1 MELEKDP
8 YLFTSLQLEEIVR
21 TTPSL
26 KTRLSMIALLGP
38 RLIDPNGRITVFTD
52 MFRFADDKRAV
63 EEVLKSRA
71 NMLSR
76 SQFLQGDHSRRGSA
90 SAALLRSNSGFNSP
104 AACSARRSSVGVKG
118 PLSPAIVMNRSS
130 PGLRDLLTADEPTA
144 SGMISELSTQQALQW
159 DTTAS
164 SPVDKQPTTATP
176 SALVKMYTD
185 NLKSAAKASPASSA
199 YDSFRRESS
208 QVEQLVRRI
217 EATRKLASG
226 GVVAKGHS
234 AARRESKLTFAEKS
248 DGSVLDPDLLSS
260 GMDLLNAD
268 ARSMDLLNANA
279 RSMDLLNA
287 DARSMDLR
295 DADARSMDLLN
306 ADARSMDL
314 RDADARSMDHDIVA
328 HYQQE
333 IDRQSQYIS
342 ELEQKAESEGKLHQ
356 EELWSLRAELACLEK
371 EIEVLRARASGETG
385 VAGDERD
392 RPDSELEEEEEEEED
407 RKAVRITERVSIETY
422 AGPIIVRK
430 ELSLPAMKYT
440 RRTSRCSFYRQST
453 DEYAAISSL
462 LSDYGSTVAQLKSVE
477 QELVRQQ
484 QLVGELR
491 RDKEVEASSARRSA
505 ALAARAVQRRVEVEQ
520 QLADALFHCEQLHRE
535 LTTGLVA

>member
-8 YLFTSLQLEEIVR
+8 YLFTSLQLEEIVC
-21 TTPSL
+21 TTASL

-104 AACSARRSSVGVKG
+104 AASARRSSVGAKG
-118 PLSPAIVMNRSS
+118 LNLLPPASAMYASS
-130 PGLRDLLTADEPTA
+130 AGLRDLLPADELTA
-144 SGMISELSTQQALQW
+144 SGISELSTQTYAADRDAFSGTQQA
-159 DTTAS
+159 DTSTS
-164 SPVDKQPTTATP
+164 SPVDKQPTAP
-176 SALVKMYTD
+176 SALVKIYTD
-185 NLKSAAKASPASSA
+185 NIKSAAKVSSASSA
-199 YDSFRRESS
+199 YDSFRRESSS

-217 EATRKLASG
+217 EATRKLGGSASV
-226 GVVAKGHS
+226 GVIAKGHS
-234 AARRESKLTFAEKS
+234 AARRESKLTCAEKS
-248 DGSVLDPDLLSS
+248 DGSVVERDDCNPDLSS
-260 GMDLLNAD
+260 G
-268 ARSMDLLNANA
+268 R
-279 RSMDLLNA
+279 
-287 DARSMDLR
+287 DLR
-295 DADARSMDLLN
+295 DADARSL
-306 ADARSMDL
+306 
-314 RDADARSMDHDIVA
+314 DHDIVA

-333 IDRQSQYIS
+333 LDRQSQYIY
-342 ELEQKAESEGKLHQ
+342 ELERKAESEGKLHQ

-371 EIEVLRARASGETG
+371 EIEVLRARAVGETG
-385 VAGDERD
+385 VMGDVRAK
-392 RPDSELEEEEEEEED
+392 PDCKLEEEEEEED

-422 AGPIIVRK
+422 AGPLIVRK

-440 RRTSRCSFYRQST
+440 RRSSCSLHESI

-484 QLVGELR
+484 QLVGELQ

-535 LTTGLVA
+535 LTAGLFA

>member
-8 YLFTSLQLEEIVR
+8 YLFTSLQLEEIVC
-21 TTPSL
+21 TTASL

-104 AACSARRSSVGVKG
+104 AASARRSSVGAKG
-118 PLSPAIVMNRSS
+118 LNLLPSASAMYASS
-130 PGLRDLLTADEPTA
+130 AGLRDLLPADELTA
-144 SGMISELSTQQALQW
+144 SEISELSTQTSVADRGGTQQA
-159 DTTAS
+159 DTSTS
-164 SPVDKQPTTATP
+164 SPVDKQPTAP
-176 SALVKMYTD
+176 SSLVKIYTD
-185 NLKSAAKASPASSA
+185 NLKSAAKVSPASSA
-199 YDSFRRESS
+199 YDSFRRESSS

-217 EATRKLASG
+217 EATRKLGGSASV
-226 GVVAKGHS
+226 GVIAKGHS

-248 DGSVLDPDLLSS
+248 DSSVVERDDCNPDLTS
-260 GMDLLNAD
+260 G
-268 ARSMDLLNANA
+268 R
-279 RSMDLLNA
+279 
-287 DARSMDLR
+287 DLR
-295 DADARSMDLLN
+295 DADARSL
-306 ADARSMDL
+306 
-314 RDADARSMDHDIVA
+314 DHDIVA

-333 IDRQSQYIS
+333 LDRQSQYIF
-342 ELEQKAESEGKLHQ
+342 ELERKAESEGKLHQ

-371 EIEVLRARASGETG
+371 EIEVLRARAVGETD
-385 VAGDERD
+385 VMGDVRD
-392 RPDSELEEEEEEEED
+392 KPDCELEEEEEEED
-407 RKAVRITERVSIETY
+407 RKAVRITERLSIETY
-422 AGPIIVRK
+422 AGPLIVRK

-440 RRTSRCSFYRQST
+440 RRTSCSLYESR

-484 QLVGELR
+484 QLVRELQ

-505 ALAARAVQRRVEVEQ
+505 ALAAKAVQRRVEVEQ

-535 LTTGLVA
+535 LTAGLFA